1 MVRYLAAGA
10 ACFVLSACAGMPAA
24 LSAEERAVEVATI
37 TALLDAQDAAWNR
50 GDIAGFMAGYWPS
63 PDLRFASGGEVV
75 RGFDETLARY
85 KMRYPG
91 KEGMGE
97 LQTDGYEIDIL
108 PPDAAVAH
116 GRWRVTRGA
125 ETLSGLY
132 TLVLRK
138 RGASWYIVS
147 DTTTSAD

>member
-75 RGFDETLARY
+75 RGFD
-85 KMRYPG
+85 
-91 KEGMGE
+91 
-97 LQTDGYEIDIL
+97 
-108 PPDAAVAH
+108 
-116 GRWRVTRGA
+116 
-125 ETLSGLY
+125 
-132 TLVLRK
+132 
-138 RGASWYIVS
+138 
-147 DTTTSAD
+147 